1 MELTIKRH
9 CVTVLENGLSPLQQQ
24 LLHEP
29 KRVRIVA
36 APTGAGKTYAFI
48 KALLAGS
55 RILFIVPTRRLAQNI
70 AASVIHDLIQA
81 GWSRALAEQ
90 KLAVWS
96 SDQTAILREQGVEH
110 IRGLRVR
117 QIQQLTPRLQ
127 GMSEMIVAVPEVVSQ
142 LLLRGHPE
150 RPQTGL
156 DKGQAGF
163 SVLDVLEYFDH
174 IVFDEFH
181 TIEARGFGLAALFA
195 KLASV
200 TTEVNTTGYGR
211 AKLSLLSATPL
222 HIKPSLQTLG
232 VPDTEIA
239 ELKEILTEEAND
251 RALHG
256 DVRLVLQEQ
265 STMPA
270 LVAEYLSV
278 IQNALTQQQQVV
290 LIYNA
295 LADLRRDLPLLL
307 KHFQTIDLSADQVLV
322 INSIDDSTQ
331 QSHQRYRSGRQQNP
345 DDFAILIATAS
356 VEMGVTFRAANLML
370 MESGFAPMNF
380 LQRYGRA
387 ARRGADGLVVLRLDQ
402 AIVERHQWLRALQ
415 TWVSAHENQT
425 ISIVELSQL
434 LSEAAQQA
442 FQNKESQT
450 PVSSSLYF
458 GSLPQQAVYTSGLY
472 WQLLLRHPS
481 SSKHR
486 KDHLLQHQPDSSK
499 WVYSKLRQLE
509 PLLQDPLYAKPAKQ
523 WQILLFMQAMQL
535 RNIGKRVRVIE
546 ADGRELQIDRVWLE
560 RETDIMRCFT
570 PRYDEREQ
578 EYFQLHGELDDYL
591 LDDKNRATR
600 RLNVYFPHTKHFI
613 ELAGDHRLIS
623 EWRQRLNDQ
632 GDDDTEAA
640 WEDYPE
646 AMRAAEQLVVFT
658 GLVPSSDTELSAS
671 TASLVW

>member
-9 CVTVLENGLSPLQQQ
+9 CVAVLDNGLSPLQQQ
-24 LLHEP
+24 LLQEP
-29 KRVRIVA
+29 KRVRVVD

-55 RILFIVPTRRLAQNI
+55 RVLFIVPTRRLAQNI
-70 AASVIHDLIQA
+70 AASVINDLIKA
-81 GWSRALAEQ
+81 GWGRTLAEQ

-96 SDQTAILREQGVEH
+96 SDQTAILREQGEEH

-117 QIQQLTPRLQ
+117 QIQQLNPRLQ
-127 GMSEMIVAVPEVVSQ
+127 GMSEIIVAVPEVVSQ

-200 TTEVNTTGYGR
+200 TTELNTVGYGR
-211 AKLSLLSATPL
+211 AKISLLSATPL
-222 HIKPSLQTLG
+222 NIKPTLQALG

-239 ELKEILTEEAND
+239 QLKEVLTEGAHD

-256 DVRLVLQEQ
+256 DVRLVLHEQ

-270 LVAEYLSV
+270 LVVEYLSV
-278 IQNALTQQQQVV
+278 IQNAVSQQQQVV

-307 KHFQTIDLSADQVLV
+307 SHFQTMSIPANQVLV

-331 QSHQRYRSGRQQNP
+331 QSHQRYHSGRRQNP
-345 DDFAILIATAS
+345 DDFSILIATAS

-370 MESGFAPMNF
+370 MESGFAPLNF

-387 ARRGADGLVVLRLDQ
+387 ARRGADGLVVVRLDN
-402 AIVERHQWLRALQ
+402 ASLERQPWLRALQ
-415 TWVSAHENQT
+415 TWVSTYENQT
-425 ISIVELSQL
+425 VAILELSQV
-434 LSEAAQQA
+434 LSQEAQQS
-442 FQNKESQT
+442 FQSEMDN
-450 PVSSSLYF
+450 PASLYF
-458 GSLPQQAVYTSGLY
+458 GSLPQQAIYTSGLY

-486 KDHLLQHQPDSSK
+486 KDHLLQHQPAISK

-509 PLLQDPLYAKPAKQ
+509 PLLQDSLYAKPAKQ
-523 WQILLFMQAMQL
+523 WQTLLFMQAMQL
-535 RNIGKRVRVIE
+535 RDIGKSVLVIE
-546 ADGRELQIDRVWLE
+546 ADGRELKIDRVWLE
-560 RETDIMRCFT
+560 RETDIMRRFT
-570 PRYDEREQ
+570 PRYDEHEQ
-578 EYFQLHGELDDYL
+578 EYFQLQGELDDYL
-591 LDDKNRATR
+591 LDDKNRTMR
-600 RLNVYFPHTKHFI
+600 RLNVYFPHTKHCI
-613 ELAGDHRLIS
+613 ELARDHRLIS
-623 EWRQRLNDQ
+623 EWRKVLTNQR
-632 GDDDTEAA
+632 DDDTEAA

-646 AMRAAEQLVVFT
+646 AMQAAEQLVIFT
-658 GLVPSSDTELSAS
+658 GLIPSSDTEVSAS
-671 TASLVW
+671 TTSLVW

>member
-9 CVTVLENGLSPLQQQ
+9 CVAVLENGLSPLQQQ
-24 LLHEP
+24 LLNEST
-29 KRVRIVA
+29 RVRIVD

-48 KALLAGS
+48 KALLQGS

-70 AASVIHDLIQA
+70 AASVINDLIKA
-81 GWSRALAEQ
+81 GWSSTLAEQ

-96 SDQTAILREQGVEH
+96 SDQTAILREQGVDH

-117 QIQQLTPRLQ
+117 QIQQLSPRLQ
-127 GMSEMIVAVPEVVSQ
+127 GESEMIVAVPEVVSQ

-156 DKGQAGF
+156 NKGQAGF
-163 SVLDVLEYFDH
+163 GVLDVLEYFDH

-211 AKLSLLSATPL
+211 AKVSLLSATPL
-222 HIKPSLQTLG
+222 NIKPTLQALG

-239 ELKEILTEEAND
+239 ELQEELTEGAND

-256 DVRLVLQEQ
+256 DVRLVLQEH

-270 LVAEYLSV
+270 LVAEYLSA
-278 IQNALTQQQQVV
+278 IQAAAQQDQQVV

-295 LADLRRDLPLLL
+295 LADLRRDLATLLTQFHSVGIL
-307 KHFQTIDLSADQVLV
+307 VNQVLV

-331 QSHQRYRSGRQQNP
+331 QSHQHYQSGRQQNP
-345 DDFAILIATAS
+345 DNFAILIATAS

-387 ARRGADGLVVLRLDQ
+387 ARRGADGVVVLRLDN
-402 AIVERHQWLRALQ
+402 ASLERHPWLRALQ
-415 TWVSAHENQT
+415 TWGNAHQQQTVS
-425 ISIVELSQL
+425 ILELSQV
-434 LSEAAQQA
+434 LSQEAQQA
-442 FQNKESQT
+442 FQTSTEST
-450 PVSSSLYF
+450 ALYF
-458 GSLPQQAVYTSGLY
+458 GALPQQAVYTSGLY

-481 SSKHR
+481 TSKHR
-486 KDHLLQHQPDSSK
+486 KDHLRQHQPDSSK
-499 WVYSKLRQLE
+499 WAYSKLRQLE
-509 PLLQDPLYAKPAKQ
+509 PLLQDSTYAKAAKQ
-523 WQILLFMQAMQL
+523 WQTLLFMQAMQL
-535 RNIGKRVRVIE
+535 RNIGKRVLVIE
-546 ADGRELQIDRVWLE
+546 ADGRELQIERVWLE
-560 RETDIMRCFT
+560 RETDIMRRFP

-578 EYFQLHGELDDYL
+578 AYFQLQGELDDYL
-591 LDDKNRATR
+591 LDDKNRAMR
-600 RLNVYFPHTKHFI
+600 RLDVYFPHTKRSI
-613 ELAGDHRLIS
+613 ELESNNRLIS
-623 EWRQRLNDQ
+623 EWRKVLSQR
-632 GDDDTEAA
+632 DDDTEAA

-646 AMRAAEQLVVFT
+646 AMQAAEQLVVLT
-658 GLVPSSDTELSAS
+658 GLIPSSDTEISAS

>member
-9 CVTVLENGLSPLQQQ
+9 CVAVLENGLSPLQQQ
-24 LLHEP
+24 LLNEP
-29 KRVRIVA
+29 KRVRIVD

-48 KALLAGS
+48 KALLQGS

-70 AASVIHDLIQA
+70 AASVIHDLIKA
-81 GWSRALAEQ
+81 GWSSTLAEQ

-117 QIQQLTPRLQ
+117 QIQQLSPRLQ
-127 GMSEMIVAVPEVVSQ
+127 GESEMIVAVPEVVSQ

-163 SVLDVLEYFDH
+163 GVLDVLEYFDH

-211 AKLSLLSATPL
+211 AKVSLLSATPL
-222 HIKPSLQTLG
+222 NIKPTLQALG
-232 VPDTEIA
+232 VPDIEIA
-239 ELKEILTEEAND
+239 ELKEVLTEGTND

-256 DVRLVLQEQ
+256 DVRLVLQEH
-265 STMPA
+265 STMPT
-270 LVAEYLSV
+270 LVAEYLNA
-278 IQNALTQQQQVV
+278 IQTAAQQDQQVV

-295 LADLRRDLPLLL
+295 LADLRRDLPTLLAQF
-307 KHFQTIDLSADQVLV
+307 HSIGIPTNQVLV

-331 QSHQRYRSGRQQNP
+331 QSHQRYQSGRQQNP
-345 DDFAILIATAS
+345 DAFTILIATAS

-387 ARRGADGLVVLRLDQ
+387 ARRGADGLVVVRLDN
-402 AIVERHQWLRALQ
+402 ACLERHPWLRALQ
-415 TWVSAHENQT
+415 TWGNTHQQQTVS
-425 ISIVELSQL
+425 ILELSQV
-434 LSEAAQQA
+434 LSQEAQQA
-442 FQNKESQT
+442 FQTSDEST
-450 PVSSSLYF
+450 ALYF
-458 GSLPQQAVYTSGLY
+458 GALPQQAVYTSGLY

-481 SSKHR
+481 TSQHR
-486 KDHLLQHQPDSSK
+486 KDHLRQHQPDSSK
-499 WVYSKLRQLE
+499 WAYSKLRQLE
-509 PLLQDPLYAKPAKQ
+509 PLLQDSTYTKAAKQ
-523 WQILLFMQAMQL
+523 WQTLLFMQAMQL
-535 RNIGKRVRVIE
+535 RNIGKRVLVIE

-560 RETDIMRCFT
+560 RETDIMRRFP
-570 PRYDEREQ
+570 PRYDAREQ
-578 EYFQLHGELDDYL
+578 AYFQLQGELDDYL
-591 LDDKNRATR
+591 LDDKNRAMR
-600 RLNVYFPHTKHFI
+600 RLDVYFPHTKRSL
-613 ELAGDHRLIS
+613 ELESNNHLIS
-623 EWRQRLNDQ
+623 EWRKVLTNQR
-632 GDDDTEAA
+632 DDDTEAA

-646 AMRAAEQLVVFT
+646 AMQAAEQLVVLT
-658 GLVPSSDTELSAS
+658 GLIPSSDTQISAS